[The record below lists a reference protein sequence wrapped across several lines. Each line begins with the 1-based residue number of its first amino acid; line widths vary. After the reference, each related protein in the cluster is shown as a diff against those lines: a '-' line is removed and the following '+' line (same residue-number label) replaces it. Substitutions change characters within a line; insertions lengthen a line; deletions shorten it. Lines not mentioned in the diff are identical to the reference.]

1 MTKMLHVSGLGA
13 TMSKRIDDA
22 IDVLHAVRQA
32 IEGDGAQTW
41 NVRQL
46 RIQAVKDVAAT
57 RGVTPQDIAD
67 VYIRRLA
74 PYVRQTAHFD
84 ALVTQWLHGHSIE
97 LKAALEKSSLDA
109 GDRGRIKAFFEANQ
123 MASRVRS

>member
-1 MTKMLHVSGLGA
+1 M
-13 TMSKRIDDA
+13 MSKRIDDA

-32 IEGDGAQTW
+32 IEADESQSW
-41 NVRQL
+41 SVRQL
-46 RIQAVKDVAAT
+46 RIQAVKDVAAA

-74 PYVRQTAHFD
+74 PYVKQTAHFD
-84 ALVTQWLHGHSIE
+84 ALITHWLQGQPIE

-109 GDRGRIKAFFEANQ
+109 DDQGRIKAFFEANQ